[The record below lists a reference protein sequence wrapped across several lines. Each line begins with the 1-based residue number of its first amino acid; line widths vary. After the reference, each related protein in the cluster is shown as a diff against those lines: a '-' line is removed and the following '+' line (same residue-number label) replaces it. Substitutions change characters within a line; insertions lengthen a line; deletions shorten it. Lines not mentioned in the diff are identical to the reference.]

1 MSGIAGLWNLDGRP
15 VEPALLAAIGSRQS
29 HRGPDGEGRWLE
41 GPIGLSC
48 QTLRA
53 TRQCAPESLPL
64 VHASGAVAVF
74 DGRLDNCDDLLSS
87 LRSPGLCADSSDA
100 AFVLAAYDSY
110 GDRFVEHLNGDF
122 ALGVFDPRKQQL
134 LLARDAIGIKPLHYC
149 LVGDTF
155 VFASE
160 IKSLFAHPQVVV
172 APNDEALAGFLLRGY
187 EYGTEGHTF
196 FKNVF
201 SVPPAH
207 LAAVTRQR
215 LTTRQY
221 WDFDTSRQ
229 VRLGSFA
236 EYSEAFTEH
245 FTRAVRRRLRT
256 SSPTAVSVS
265 GGLDSSSIF
274 CVAQQESR
282 RPAGVHAPIGI
293 SHMAPEGSTADE
305 RCFLLDIEREYGVEI
320 DRIPGGAPG
329 VMNQARDELW
339 HVEAPFLDALGN
351 RHHEFMRAARRRG
364 VRLLLGGHWGDQ
376 VLCDRSYLVDLALR
390 LRWITLWTHLREL
403 PRWYAGVER
412 PGFTRAFL
420 HELLRDH
427 SPRALLAM
435 AKKIRARTKPPIV
448 GAPVYTA
455 AFRQKGVERTSPTHR
470 RGGSPGTA
478 HAKALYADVRNGYNV
493 LCMESND
500 KAAAMYGLEMA
511 FPFLDRDLLS
521 FLMAIPGEMQTWNGV
536 PKALL
541 RAGLRA
547 AVPASI
553 LARCGKADFT
563 DLMNE
568 GMEREHPQVSDCLQA
583 PGLAFAWGYVERADT
598 ISELNRLDGRVSGP
612 DGWAAWGL
620 QELVSLELWLQV
632 FFGNSFESSTGKGAR
647 MNHAGPH

>member
-15 VEPALLAAIGSRQS
+15 IEPALLAAIGSRQS
-29 HRGPDGEGRWLE
+29 HRGPDGEGHWIE
-41 GPIGLSC
+41 GSIGLSC
-48 QTLRA
+48 QTLGA
-53 TRQCAPESLPL
+53 TRQGAGETVPL
-64 VHASGAVAVF
+64 VHTSGAVAVF
-74 DGRLDNCDDLLSS
+74 DGRLDDRDDLLSS
-87 LRSPGLCADSSDA
+87 LRAPDLCADSSDA

-110 GDRFVEHLNGDF
+110 GDLFVQHLNGDF
-122 ALGVFDPRKQQL
+122 ALGIFDPRRQQL
-134 LLARDAIGIKPLHYC
+134 LLARDGIGIKPLHYC

-160 IKSLFAHPQVVV
+160 IKSLFAHPHVIA

-187 EYGTEGHTF
+187 EYGTEGRTF
-196 FKNVF
+196 FKNVC

-256 SSPTAVSVS
+256 SSPAAVSVS

-282 RPAGVHAPIGI
+282 RPAGVRPPIGI
-293 SHMAPEGSTADE
+293 SHMAPEGSAADE
-305 RCFLLDIEREYGVEI
+305 RRFLLDIEREYGVAI
-320 DRIPGGAPG
+320 DRIPGGDPG

-339 HVEAPFLDALGN
+339 HVEAPFLDALSN
-351 RHHEFMRAARRRG
+351 RHHDFMRAARQRG
-364 VRLLLGGHWGDQ
+364 VRLLLGGQWGDQ
-376 VLCDRSYLVDLALR
+376 VLCDRSYLVDLAMR
-390 LRWITLWTHLREL
+390 FKWITLWTHLREL
-403 PRWYAGVER
+403 PRWYADVER

-427 SPRALLAM
+427 SPRALLAV
-435 AKKIRARTKPPIV
+435 AKKIRARTKTTMA

-455 AFRQKGVERTSPTHR
+455 AFRQKGAERTSVKR
-470 RGGSPGTA
+470 GRGGSPGTA
-478 HAKALYADVRNGYNV
+478 HARALYADVRNGYHV

-511 FPFLDRDLLS
+511 FPFLDRDLIS

-568 GMEREHPQVSDCLQA
+568 GIEREHRQVSDCLQS
-583 PGLAFAWGYVERADT
+583 PGLAFAWGYVERDAT
-598 ISELNRLDGRVSGP
+598 INELNRLDGRVSGP
-612 DGWAAWGL
+612 DGWVAWGL

-632 FFGNSFESSTGKGAR
+632 FFGSSVENGAWKGAR
-647 MNHAGPH
+647 MNHAGRH